1 MVQLI
6 QDGKIRLV
14 TVRGHRLSHFLLLDV
29 LEFVVCGRLP
39 TDDHLLGLQLL
50 NVDALPVLAASKT

>member
-6 QDGKIRLV
+6 QDGQIRLV
-14 TVRGHRLSHFLLLDV
+14 TVMGHGLSHFLELDV
-29 LEFVVCGRLP
+29 LEFVVCGQLP

-50 NVDALPVLAASKT
+50 NVGTRPVLAASKT